1 MASVYESAI
10 LDPIFMPAVRDIA
23 AITNSNPLVVTTTFA
38 HTYATGLIL
47 RLIIPSAY
55 GMQQANRLKAAITVT
70 GPTTF
75 TMPIDSTSFDT
86 FVVPTLLMGQP
97 EITIAQSTPV
107 GEVASILTESF
118 VNILTPQF

>member
-10 LDPIFMPAVRDIA
+10 IDPIFMPAVRDIS
-23 AITNSNPLVVTTTFA
+23 AITNAYPLTVTTTFA

-47 RLIIPSAY
+47 RLLIPSAY
-55 GMQQANRLKAAITVT
+55 GMQQVNRRKAAITVT
-70 GPTTF
+70 GSTTF
-75 TMPIDSTSFDT
+75 TMPIDSTHFDP
-86 FVVPTLLMGQP
+86 FIIPTLLMGQP
-97 EITIAQSTPV
+97 EITSAQSTPV